1 MRSTAQPVEDNKVK
15 LSIELDEAELD
26 ESLDLA
32 YRRLGQEVRVP
43 GFRPGKVP
51 RRLLEARM
59 GAGAVRQE
67 VVRETLPDYYARAV
81 RENEVDAI
89 AAPEIEITAGEESGP
104 LTFEAVVEVRPK
116 VAIPGYQGLQVTAP
130 GLNVTEEDMTAHID
144 RLREQSGELVEVS
157 RPARDGDHLTIDV
170 KGHRHDQVL
179 EGLTANDY
187 LYEVGSASLMPGL
200 DEQIRGA
207 KPGDIFRF
215 NSMPGKDEEE
225 ATFQVLVKA
234 VKEKVLP
241 EVTDE
246 WAAEA
251 SEFNTVEELM
261 ADTRKRLEAVKR
273 FQAQLG
279 MREQAVQ
286 ALAQLVAEDPPESL
300 VEAALEHRAHEL
312 THHIESQGASMD
324 EYLEAVGQDRDAVL
338 SELRTTAEE
347 SVKVDLALRSLAEA
361 EGIEVDEADLDTELT
376 KMAERLRQPKDQL
389 RRRLEGT
396 DEMYEL
402 RSALRRAKAM
412 AWLVDHVE
420 LVDEEGQTID
430 RSEFSPAEAPAAE
443 APAAGGTNEA
453 AVSDGTAAEAAVS
466 EGTPHLDEGLAA
478 GPPGD
483 VSTGDVPPGH
493 ADQTRAAT
501 VESPA

>member
-1 MRSTAQPVEDNKVK
+1 MRSTAEPVEDNKVK
-15 LSIELDEAELD
+15 ISIELDEAELD

-32 YRRLGQEVRVP
+32 YRKLGQEVRVP

-81 RENEVDAI
+81 RENEIDAI

-104 LTFEAVVEVRPK
+104 LAFEAVVQVRPK
-116 VAIPGYQGLQVTAP
+116 VAIPGYQGLRVTAP
-130 GLNVTEEDMTAHID
+130 GLNVSDEDMTAHID

-157 RPARDGDHLTIDV
+157 RPAEDGDHLTIDV
-170 KGHRHDQVL
+170 QGHRHNEVL
-179 EGLTANDY
+179 QGLTANDY

-200 DEQIRGA
+200 DEQLRGA
-207 KPGDIFRF
+207 KPGDILRF
-215 NSMPGKDEEE
+215 NSMPGKDQEE
-225 ATFQVLVKA
+225 ATFQVSVKT

-251 SEFNTVEELM
+251 SEFNTIEELM
-261 ADTRKRLEAVKR
+261 ADTRTRLEAVKR

-279 MREQAVQ
+279 VREQAVQ

-300 VEAALEHRAHEL
+300 VEAALEHQAHEL
-312 THHIESQGASMD
+312 THHIESQGASM
-324 EYLEAVGQDRDAVL
+324 EQYLEAVGQDRDTVL
-338 SELRTTAEE
+338 AELRTTAEE

-361 EGIEVDEADLDTELT
+361 ESIEMDEADLDKELT

-420 LVDEEGQTID
+420 LVDEEGQIID
-430 RSEFSPAEAPAAE
+430 RSQFSASEDTATDASAGEASAGEAPATEASAGE
-443 APAAGGTNEA
+443 APA
-453 AVSDGTAAEAAVS
+453 
-466 EGTPHLDEGLAA
+466 
-478 GPPGD
+478 GD
-483 VSTGDVPPGH
+483 
-493 ADQTRAAT
+493 ADHTRAST